1 MIPKAAKKA
10 IFISLL
16 IRKADINPA
25 ISHIPSIV
33 KKIVITGLEKN
44 DSKMLKPKRIQMIE
58 GKK

>member
-25 ISHIPSIV
+25 ISHTPSIV
-33 KKIVITGLEKN
+33 RKIVIAGLEKN
-44 DSKMLKPKRIQMIE
+44 DNKMLRPKTIQPIE